1 MGPRHT
7 ESHNIYASIYNVSVE
22 FNKHLSARLAA
33 TEAQTDRGHAKSSPD
48 TWKKDL
54 LRLIM
59 VARGGRGFVIYSEY
73 PLDNPI

>member
-1 MGPRHT
+1 M
-7 ESHNIYASIYNVSVE
+7 YNVSVE
-22 FNKHLSARLAA
+22 FNKHLSARLAV

-48 TWKKDL
+48 IWKEDL

-59 VARGGRGFVIYSEY
+59 VPKGGGCERGFVINSEY